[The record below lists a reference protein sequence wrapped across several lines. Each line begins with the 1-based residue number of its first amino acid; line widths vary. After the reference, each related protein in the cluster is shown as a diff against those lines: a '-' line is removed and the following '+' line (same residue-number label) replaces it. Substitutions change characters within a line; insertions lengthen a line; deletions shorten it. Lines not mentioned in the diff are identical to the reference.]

1 MTTSFPKGPCSLGIL
16 CSAPTHELR
25 KHCPGC
31 SGWIHVVCGRVL
43 EEDEGPFEADLVMCP
58 GCDYMISQDK
68 HPVVNEWKSKKQSSS
83 STVQDAGSKKLE
95 QKKKKQVET
104 EVKRKKKKQVVVGD
118 QVSSKR
124 QKPILTNQ
132 LINEQPNPQNQ
143 QPINQQPNLP
153 NQQPIN
159 QQPNPPNQQ
168 PINQLPNQHPINQQ
182 PINQQLNPPNQQ
194 PINQLPNQQ
203 PINQLP
209 NQQPINQL
217 PNQQPINQQLNPPNQ
232 QPINQLPNQQPIN
245 QQLNLP
251 NQQPINQ
258 QPNQTLR
265 KSSKNKKPP
274 KTTGRKSATNERVKI
289 KVRRRVKIS
298 RFQLYHLLV
307 TDEQRKKIPKDIP
320 NKYNFFGTVIS
331 RGKNKGSW
339 NVKFDVLPVDEN
351 VLHNISRVKLT
362 VIADGEEEKPIG
374 EDEHLDEV
382 ELKSDTEEDASPKKT
397 KDDDVFCSQDK
408 SALKEST
415 VYTMK
420 WGPGKSDY
428 TDWAILPDS
437 EYVTE
442 QDFPLEL
449 PDVVHYH
456 SDLGPDN
463 ISELDDHGNFFFKY
477 IFPDIVGK

>member
-143 QPINQQPNLP
+143 QPINQQP
-153 NQQPIN
+153 
-159 QQPNPPNQQ
+159 
-168 PINQLPNQHPINQQ
+168 
-182 PINQQLNPPNQQ
+182 
-194 PINQLPNQQ
+194 
-203 PINQLP
+203 
-209 NQQPINQL
+209 
-217 PNQQPINQQLNPPNQ
+217 
-232 QPINQLPNQQPIN
+232 
-245 QQLNLP
+245 NLP

>member
-168 PINQLPNQHPINQQ
+168 PINQRPNQHPI
-182 PINQQLNPPNQQ
+182 
-194 PINQLPNQQ
+194 
-203 PINQLP
+203 
-209 NQQPINQL
+209 
-217 PNQQPINQQLNPPNQ
+217 NQQPINQQLNPPNQ

-463 ISELDDHGNFFFKY
+463 ISELDDPNNFFFKY

>member
-182 PINQQLNPPNQQ
+182 PINQQLNP
-194 PINQLPNQQ
+194 PNQQ

>member
-104 EVKRKKKKQVVVGD
+104 EVKQKKKKQVVVGD

-159 QQPNPPNQQ
+159 QQ
-168 PINQLPNQHPINQQ
+168 
-182 PINQQLNPPNQQ
+182 LNP
-194 PINQLPNQQ
+194 
-203 PINQLP
+203 
-209 NQQPINQL
+209 
-217 PNQQPINQQLNPPNQ
+217 
-232 QPINQLPNQQPIN
+232 
-245 QQLNLP
+245 P

>member
-159 QQPNPPNQQ
+159 QQPNP
-168 PINQLPNQHPINQQ
+168 
-182 PINQQLNPPNQQ
+182 
-194 PINQLPNQQ
+194 
-203 PINQLP
+203 P

>member
-1 MTTSFPKGPCSLGIL
+1 
-16 CSAPTHELR
+16 
-25 KHCPGC
+25 
-31 SGWIHVVCGRVL
+31 
-43 EEDEGPFEADLVMCP
+43 
-58 GCDYMISQDK
+58 
-68 HPVVNEWKSKKQSSS
+68 
-83 STVQDAGSKKLE
+83 
-95 QKKKKQVET
+95 
-104 EVKRKKKKQVVVGD
+104 
-118 QVSSKR
+118 
-124 QKPILTNQ
+124 
-132 LINEQPNPQNQ
+132 
-143 QPINQQPNLP
+143 
-153 NQQPIN
+153 
-159 QQPNPPNQQ
+159 
-168 PINQLPNQHPINQQ
+168 
-182 PINQQLNPPNQQ
+182 
-194 PINQLPNQQ
+194 
-203 PINQLP
+203 
-209 NQQPINQL
+209 
-217 PNQQPINQQLNPPNQ
+217 
-232 QPINQLPNQQPIN
+232 
-245 QQLNLP
+245 
-251 NQQPINQ
+251 
-258 QPNQTLR
+258 LR

>member
-1 MTTSFPKGPCSLGIL
+1 MQRSNS
-16 CSAPTHELR
+16 

-203 PINQLP
+203 PINQ
-209 NQQPINQL
+209 
-217 PNQQPINQQLNPPNQ
+217 
-232 QPINQLPNQQPIN
+232 
-245 QQLNLP
+245 QLNL
-251 NQQPINQ
+251 Q
-258 QPNQTLR
+258 
-265 KSSKNKKPP
+265 KPP

>member
-143 QPINQQPNLP
+143 QPINQQPN
-153 NQQPIN
+153 
-159 QQPNPPNQQ
+159 
-168 PINQLPNQHPINQQ
+168 
-182 PINQQLNPPNQQ
+182 
-194 PINQLPNQQ
+194 
-203 PINQLP
+203 
-209 NQQPINQL
+209 
-217 PNQQPINQQLNPPNQ
+217 
-232 QPINQLPNQQPIN
+232 
-245 QQLNLP
+245 
-251 NQQPINQ
+251 
-258 QPNQTLR
+258 QTLR

-320 NKYNFFGTVIS
+320 NKYNFLALLFQGVRI
-331 RGKNKGSW
+331 KG
-339 NVKFDVLPVDEN
+339 
-351 VLHNISRVKLT
+351 
-362 VIADGEEEKPIG
+362 
-374 EDEHLDEV
+374 
-382 ELKSDTEEDASPKKT
+382 
-397 KDDDVFCSQDK
+397 
-408 SALKEST
+408 
-415 VYTMK
+415 
-420 WGPGKSDY
+420 
-428 TDWAILPDS
+428 
-437 EYVTE
+437 
-442 QDFPLEL
+442 
-449 PDVVHYH
+449 
-456 SDLGPDN
+456 LGM
-463 ISELDDHGNFFFKY
+463 
-477 IFPDIVGK
+477 

>member
-1 MTTSFPKGPCSLGIL
+1 M
-16 CSAPTHELR
+16 E
-25 KHCPGC
+25 
-31 SGWIHVVCGRVL
+31 V
-43 EEDEGPFEADLVMCP
+43 EDPNEADLLKPPFQQSIRHHQQPLITQQPQPQQQNTQQQDSLDSFHKVQEERRIRLEQLRLNQP
-58 GCDYMISQDK
+58 DLQEQIDK
-68 HPVVNEWKSKKQSSS
+68 HLQ
-83 STVQDAGSKKLE
+83 Q
-95 QKKKKQVET
+95 
-104 EVKRKKKKQVVVGD
+104 
-118 QVSSKR
+118 
-124 QKPILTNQ
+124 LTNQ
-132 LINEQPNPQNQ
+132 LINEQPNP
-143 QPINQQPNLP
+143 
-153 NQQPIN
+153 
-159 QQPNPPNQQ
+159 
-168 PINQLPNQHPINQQ
+168 
-182 PINQQLNPPNQQ
+182 
-194 PINQLPNQQ
+194 
-203 PINQLP
+203 
-209 NQQPINQL
+209 
-217 PNQQPINQQLNPPNQ
+217 
-232 QPINQLPNQQPIN
+232 
-245 QQLNLP
+245 P

-477 IFPDIVGK
+477 IFPGIVGK

>member
-132 LINEQPNPQNQ
+132 LINEQPNP
-143 QPINQQPNLP
+143 P

-159 QQPNPPNQQ
+159 QQPN
-168 PINQLPNQHPINQQ
+168 
-182 PINQQLNPPNQQ
+182 
-194 PINQLPNQQ
+194 
-203 PINQLP
+203 
-209 NQQPINQL
+209 
-217 PNQQPINQQLNPPNQ
+217 
-232 QPINQLPNQQPIN
+232 LPNQQPIN

>member
-153 NQQPIN
+153 
-159 QQPNPPNQQ
+159 
-168 PINQLPNQHPINQQ
+168 NQQ

>member
-1 MTTSFPKGPCSLGIL
+1 MS
-16 CSAPTHELR
+16 
-25 KHCPGC
+25 
-31 SGWIHVVCGRVL
+31 
-43 EEDEGPFEADLVMCP
+43 
-58 GCDYMISQDK
+58 
-68 HPVVNEWKSKKQSSS
+68 
-83 STVQDAGSKKLE
+83 
-95 QKKKKQVET
+95 
-104 EVKRKKKKQVVVGD
+104 VGD

-132 LINEQPNPQNQ
+132 LINEQPNP
-143 QPINQQPNLP
+143 P

-168 PINQLPNQHPINQQ
+168 A
-182 PINQQLNPPNQQ
+182 
-194 PINQLPNQQ
+194 
-203 PINQLP
+203 
-209 NQQPINQL
+209 
-217 PNQQPINQQLNPPNQ
+217 
-232 QPINQLPNQQPIN
+232 IN

-420 WGPGKSDY
+420 RGPGK
-428 TDWAILPDS
+428 
-437 EYVTE
+437 
-442 QDFPLEL
+442 
-449 PDVVHYH
+449 
-456 SDLGPDN
+456 
-463 ISELDDHGNFFFKY
+463 
-477 IFPDIVGK
+477 

>member
-143 QPINQQPNLP
+143 QPINQQPN
-153 NQQPIN
+153 
-159 QQPNPPNQQ
+159 
-168 PINQLPNQHPINQQ
+168 
-182 PINQQLNPPNQQ
+182 
-194 PINQLPNQQ
+194 
-203 PINQLP
+203 
-209 NQQPINQL
+209 L

>member
-168 PINQLPNQHPINQQ
+168 PINQLPNQHPI
-182 PINQQLNPPNQQ
+182 
-194 PINQLPNQQ
+194 
-203 PINQLP
+203 
-209 NQQPINQL
+209 
-217 PNQQPINQQLNPPNQ
+217 NQQPINQQLNPPNQ

-463 ISELDDHGNFFFKY
+463 ISELDDPGNFFFKY

>member
-104 EVKRKKKKQVVVGD
+104 EVKRKKKKQVGVGD

-159 QQPNPPNQQ
+159 QQ
-168 PINQLPNQHPINQQ
+168 
-182 PINQQLNPPNQQ
+182 LNPPNQQ
-194 PINQLPNQQ
+194 PINQQPSPPNR
-203 PINQLP
+203 
-209 NQQPINQL
+209 QPINQL
-217 PNQQPINQQLNPPNQ
+217 PNQQPINQQPNP
-232 QPINQLPNQQPIN
+232 
-245 QQLNLP
+245 P

-463 ISELDDHGNFFFKY
+463 ISELDDPGNFFFKY

>member
-168 PINQLPNQHPINQQ
+168 PINQLPNQHPI
-182 PINQQLNPPNQQ
+182 
-194 PINQLPNQQ
+194 
-203 PINQLP
+203 
-209 NQQPINQL
+209 
-217 PNQQPINQQLNPPNQ
+217 NQQPINQQLNPPNQ